1 MLVNERRRTIK
12 RNILAVLVTLGLL
25 LGPVA
30 PIEVLAEQPPG
41 SGGPT
46 RAQLIELAAQYP
58 GIEFNDDYTGPLP
71 ATLVE
76 AHRQLA
82 ALATVRDSIETMPT
96 SILTVEPAPWT
107 ASFTSVGWSSCD
119 AYLSTAA
126 LFRVYDIF
134 RVRHRVT
141 TTRRGASPYRII
153 SVWDHS
159 TAPIVGDLRMDGI
172 AVQATYSEL
181 SRWTDGPVIYVVTP
195 HGVRHAFWSL
205 FSRYDVHFDAG
216 PFTHSVIGVTR
227 GCVIE

>member
-1 MLVNERRRTIK
+1 MLVNERRRII
-12 RNILAVLVTLGLL
+12 RRSFSIVLMTFGLL
-25 LGPVA
+25 LGSIAPVA
-30 PIEVLAEQPPG
+30 VLAEQPPG
-41 SGGPT
+41 DGGPT
-46 RAQLIELAAQYP
+46 RARLIELAAQYP

-96 SILTVEPAPWT
+96 SILTVEPAPWS
-107 ASFTSVGWSSCD
+107 ASSTSVGWSSCD

-126 LFRVYDIF
+126 IFRVYDIF

-141 TTRRGASPYRII
+141 TTRRGASPNRII
-153 SVWDHS
+153 SISDHS

-172 AVQATYSEL
+172 TVQATYSEL
-181 SRWTDGPVIYVVTP
+181 SRWTVGPEIDIVTP
-195 HGVRHAFWSL
+195 HGVPHAFWSL

-216 PFTHSVIGVTR
+216 PFIHSVNGVTR